1 MSELSTAIG
10 NIYNRLADSTSTPT
24 FHPASADLFTDWNV
38 QAGDVVTVKSDSES
52 YQVPVYSMKMRW
64 SGAPRVLVE
73 STGNPEREP
82 LPAIKRRE
90 YSANSTNYKEQ
101 KALKSGVAGIN
112 NTMQNAGL
120 YVNDQGVWAFANDP
134 TNGLGAKFSL
144 QAGQIET
151 VVTQTGIDDLGQG
164 ETLVSRVS
172 AVRQTAD
179 SITLEIMEARGGEST
194 LAGNINLR
202 ARTTT
207 VEGLETNINSALT
220 TISSLRAGSS
230 TFSLVNTQAIR
241 LAGRSLYLG
250 PNNTVKYGAGD

>member
-38 QAGDVVTVKSDSES
+38 QAGDVVTVKSGSES

-134 TNGLGAKFSL
+134 TNGLGATFSV
-144 QAGQIET
+144 QAGKIGMVVEERDGVNVIKSASIITAINNDTHKSEITLSADQIYANGNVQLSGWMSGVNGYFSGT
-151 VVTQTGIDDLGQG
+151 AVATQFEAFTLYAYTNLIIGTGGRITYHGSQLG
-164 ETLVSRVS
+164 LVSVKDS
-172 AVRQTAD
+172 SGNTRQ
-179 SITLEIMEARGGEST
+179 
-194 LAGNINLR
+194 
-202 ARTTT
+202 
-207 VEGLETNINSALT
+207 V
-220 TISSLRAGSS
+220 
-230 TFSLVNTQAIR
+230 
-241 LAGRSLYLG
+241 LG
-250 PNNTVKYGAGD
+250 I

>member
-10 NIYNRLADSTSTPT
+10 NIYNRLANSTSTPT

-134 TNGLGAKFSL
+134 TNGLGATFSV
-144 QAGQIET
+144 QAGKIGM
-151 VVTQTGIDDLGQG
+151 VVEERDGANVIK
-164 ETLVSRVS
+164 S
-172 AVRQTAD
+172 ASIITAINND
-179 SITLEIMEARGGEST
+179 THKSEITLNADQIFMNGNTIVTKITGVEAQISNIKNGST
-194 LAGNINLR
+194 ICNQLRTQSLKLDGYYHHNSNITIGNV
-202 ARTTT
+202 TY
-207 VEGLETNINSALT
+207 NIVT
-220 TISSLRAGSS
+220 WGS
-230 TFSLVNTQAIR
+230 N
-241 LAGRSLYLG
+241 Y
-250 PNNTVKYGAGD
+250 

>member
-134 TNGLGAKFSL
+134 TNGLGATFSV
-144 QAGQIET
+144 QAGKIGM
-151 VVTQTGIDDLGQG
+151 VVEERDGVNVIK
-164 ETLVSRVS
+164 S
-172 AVRQTAD
+172 ASIITAINND
-179 SITLEIMEARGGEST
+179 THKSEITLNADQIYLNGQTIASQLTAMDAT
-194 LAGNINLR
+194 LINMQ
-202 ARTTT
+202 
-207 VEGLETNINSALT
+207 SD
-220 TISSLRAGSS
+220 SS
-230 TFSLVNTQAIR
+230 TINQLNAHVMKCSQFVFNSYSMHLQPITVGSNTYRVLCAI
-241 LAGRSLYLG
+241 
-250 PNNTVKYGAGD
+250 